1 MAAVGVGVGMA
12 GIGVGVGMIAVVG
25 LGVGVGTARVGVL
38 GVGVGTISLELVAVG
53 VIPEVVCVVG
63 ITSGMVVGEGVRL
76 DVSSAGDIVRVVPV
90 FWFVL
95 PHALTLRRT
104 IIMNRRDKVLL
115 QTCFFNVLNMPF
127 IK

>member
-1 MAAVGVGVGMA
+1 MAVVGVGVGMA

-25 LGVGVGTARVGVL
+25 LGVGVGTARVGIIE
-38 GVGVGTISLELVAVG
+38 VGVGTILLELVAVG
-53 VIPEVVCVVG
+53 VIVCVVG
-63 ITSGMVVGEGVRL
+63 VTSGMVVGEGVRL

-104 IIMNRRDKVLL
+104 IIMTRRDKVLL